1 MNILSVENLAKTVKD
16 EPLFENVYLG
26 LEEGEKAGIVGLNGT
41 GKSTFLRCLA
51 GVAVPD
57 EGKVSIRSDASL
69 VMLEQAVSFPEGTT
83 LSGFLHL
90 QENRA
95 LRILSDYQKALS
107 DGNEREYTRLMQIAE
122 KEDLWSIER
131 EYRAMLTELGVEESM
146 DKEMAAL
153 SGGEQKKAAIARAL
167 ALRPDLLL
175 LDEPTNHLDIR
186 SIEYLEKWI
195 SSSPAAVVIV
205 THDRSILDRC
215 CTSIWELDRRH
226 FHRHPGS
233 FSAYLERK
241 EERMRMDERRE
252 ERIEAILR
260 RELEWLKRGPK
271 ARTGK
276 DKGRKDR
283 ISEMLGRERTRREE
297 KPREFSSAER
307 RLGKKILE
315 IEGIAKGY
323 GGRTLFSGFS
333 LSFTKGMKLGL
344 IGDNGTGKSTLLD
357 IIAGRIE
364 PDAGTVDRGQNTAF
378 GYYDQLGRDLRSG
391 KTVLEYTEEIGKR
404 IIMGDGEEVSASR
417 FLELF
422 GFPVSLHRTPVGLLS
437 GGERRRL
444 YLITRLASNPNFLLF
459 DEPTNDLDI
468 ATMERLEEYIVSF
481 PGCAVISSHD
491 RTFLDV
497 TVDMLL
503 VIADGRISLF
513 PGNYTEWKESQEE
526 AADSRKEEKPKAAPE
541 RPRRERKGLS
551 FRERKEKES
560 LEEEISTME
569 LRVKALEDSFADG
582 GTTELG
588 TLQERTAAY
597 AALKAALEEK
607 TVRWMELEEKAEE

>member
-307 RLGKKILE
+307 RQG
-315 IEGIAKGY
+315 IEDY
-323 GGRTLFSGFS
+323 CSSG
-333 LSFTKGMKLGL
+333 
-344 IGDNGTGKSTLLD
+344 
-357 IIAGRIE
+357 E
-364 PDAGTVDRGQNTAF
+364 PCK
-378 GYYDQLGRDLRSG
+378 Y
-391 KTVLEYTEEIGKR
+391 
-404 IIMGDGEEVSASR
+404 
-417 FLELF
+417 
-422 GFPVSLHRTPVGLLS
+422 
-437 GGERRRL
+437 
-444 YLITRLASNPNFLLF
+444 
-459 DEPTNDLDI
+459 
-468 ATMERLEEYIVSF
+468 
-481 PGCAVISSHD
+481 
-491 RTFLDV
+491 
-497 TVDMLL
+497 
-503 VIADGRISLF
+503 
-513 PGNYTEWKESQEE
+513 
-526 AADSRKEEKPKAAPE
+526 
-541 RPRRERKGLS
+541 
-551 FRERKEKES
+551 
-560 LEEEISTME
+560 
-569 LRVKALEDSFADG
+569 
-582 GTTELG
+582 
-588 TLQERTAAY
+588 
-597 AALKAALEEK
+597 
-607 TVRWMELEEKAEE
+607 